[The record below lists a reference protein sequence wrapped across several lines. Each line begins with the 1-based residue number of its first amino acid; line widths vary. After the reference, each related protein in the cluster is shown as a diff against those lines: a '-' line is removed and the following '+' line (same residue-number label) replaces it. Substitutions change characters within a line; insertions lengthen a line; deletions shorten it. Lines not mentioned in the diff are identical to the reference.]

1 MAAQCCGWGGKKKR
15 KGGGEE
21 GSFGRN
27 TTSDG
32 EGRID
37 GALSYKLSS
46 PCAQMLC
53 PKRREGS
60 GFVASPFLLPSP
72 SPTPP
77 KSPLPFLFSSPRE
90 LKVHLPYLP
99 PFFRVA
105 LFPPLHSTL
114 FFARRGPAGT
124 DGGGVVVSPRVHKVL
139 KGGGVL
145 ETFLKLPFPFRKLD
159 SAAAAPS

>member
-60 GFVASPFLLPSP
+60 GFVASFCLLRRPRLL
-72 SPTPP
+72 
-77 KSPLPFLFSSPRE
+77 KAPFLFFSLLLGSLRSTFPTFPPSS
-90 LKVHLPYLP
+90 VWPYFPPFTP
-99 PFFRVA
+99 PFFS
-105 LFPPLHSTL
+105 H
-114 FFARRGPAGT
+114 
-124 DGGGVVVSPRVHKVL
+124 GGGQLGRTGAGLLFLRVCIKC
-139 KGGGVL
+139 
-145 ETFLKLPFPFRKLD
+145 
-159 SAAAAPS
+159 